1 MRTHQ
6 QSTRFRIVSKSNGGS
21 AVESASYISR
31 QELTSEVTGETYY
44 PKYHEDLVYSG
55 ILLPENA
62 PIGYQDRATLW
73 NSVEKNEKSKKAQ
86 LARTLK
92 ADLPNDWSYELA
104 EQFLKEFVQK
114 TFVNKGMC
122 ADIAIHDSV
131 NPEGQRNLHCHIMLT
146 LRPIIENGAW
156 GAKSKKEYI
165 LDREGNRIKTRNG
178 NYKSRKIDL
187 VDWNKRTKAA
197 EWRKALANAINDF
210 NEMRGIDVRWEHR
223 SFKEQGLDI
232 EPQIHL
238 GAAASAME
246 RKGILTE
253 RGDINRRIALNNR
266 LILYAKK
273 QFDSAQEKVAQLKEK
288 PVVPAMG
295 TQTEITEMLARVQA
309 KSERLAL
316 PVVSAKYLAKISK
329 RNVMQDISNAIKF
342 LEQSGIKTFVQLEQY
357 IMERGKKFDCDE
369 VAFKSRWQRIEELK
383 QLVAVYV
390 DYEPYK
396 KVHDESKALSG
407 FKKILY
413 DKEHKHDLAI
423 YENMR
428 GYLKSLLLDEEK
440 IAPKAWQAEQE
451 QLEKE
456 IQGIQKKRAA
466 ACYGLAMAE
475 VISYNRDNLERIE
488 DNERRQS
495 GQELRQMRER
505 ADQRGKK
512 KREES
517 L

>member
-1 MRTHQ
+1 
-6 QSTRFRIVSKSNGGS
+6 
-21 AVESASYISR
+21 
-31 QELTSEVTGETYY
+31 VTGETYY

-62 PIGYQDRATLW
+62 PISYQDRATLW
-73 NSVEKNEKSKKAQ
+73 NSVEKNEKNKKAQ

-92 ADLPNDWSYELA
+92 A
-104 EQFLKEFVQK
+104 
-114 TFVNKGMC
+114 
-122 ADIAIHDSV
+122 
-131 NPEGQRNLHCHIMLT
+131 
-146 LRPIIENGAW
+146 
-156 GAKSKKEYI
+156 
-165 LDREGNRIKTRNG
+165 RNG

-197 EWRKALANAINDF
+197 EWRKALADAINDF

-238 GAAASAME
+238 GAAASVME
-246 RKGILTE
+246 RKGIRTE
-253 RGDINRRIALNNR
+253 RGDINRRIALSNR

-288 PVVPAMG
+288 PIVSAMG

-309 KSERLAL
+309 KSGRLAL

-329 RNVMQDISNAIKF
+329 RDVLQDISNAIKF
-342 LEQSGIKTFVQLEQY
+342 LEQSGIKTFTELEQY
-357 IMERGKKFDCDE
+357 ITENGKRFYDVE
-369 VAFKSRWQRIEELK
+369 TVFKYKRQRIEELK
-383 QLVAVYV
+383 QLAAAYA
-390 DYEPYK
+390 DYEPYRK
-396 KVHDESKALSG
+396 IFDESKSLSG
-407 FKKILY
+407 IKRHLY
-413 DKEHKHDLAI
+413 DREHEHDLAM

-428 GYLKSLLLDEEK
+428 GYLKSLLPDGEK
-440 IAPKAWQAEQE
+440 IAPRAWRAERE

-456 IQGIQKKRAA
+456 IPGIQKKRAA

-475 VISYNRDNLERIE
+475 VISYNRDNLKRIE
-488 DNERRQS
+488 DNERRRS
-495 GQELRQMRER
+495 NQESRRTQEM
-505 ADQRGKK
+505 ADQRKKK